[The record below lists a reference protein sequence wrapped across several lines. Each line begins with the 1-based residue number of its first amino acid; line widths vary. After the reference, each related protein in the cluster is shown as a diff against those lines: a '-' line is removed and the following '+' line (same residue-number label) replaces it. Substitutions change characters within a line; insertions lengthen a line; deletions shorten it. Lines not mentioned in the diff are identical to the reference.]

1 MFESISIMKT
11 KRKKQD
17 LMSPEKQNSL
27 CDFKAKYKSKKKT
40 SENIFK
46 KNIKGIV

>member
-1 MFESISIMKT
+1 MP
-11 KRKKQD
+11 
-17 LMSPEKQNSL
+17 PETQNTL

-40 SENIFK
+40 SENIFQ